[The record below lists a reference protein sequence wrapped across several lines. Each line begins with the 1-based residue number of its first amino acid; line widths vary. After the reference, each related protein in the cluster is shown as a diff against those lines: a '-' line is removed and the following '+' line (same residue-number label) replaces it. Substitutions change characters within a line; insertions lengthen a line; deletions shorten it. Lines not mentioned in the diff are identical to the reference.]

1 MADLNLVAVKNNFS
15 YAAILALE
23 AAKAFA
29 EKVAWETKN
38 VKK

>member
-1 MADLNLVAVKNNFS
+1 MLSKRLS

-29 EKVAWETKN
+29 EKVAGETNRVAK
-38 VKK
+38 

>member
-1 MADLNLVAVKNNFS
+1 MADLNLVAGNNFS

-29 EKVAWETKN
+29 EKVAWEHN
-38 VKK
+38 RVKK